1 MNGRYLSGKREQSS
15 PGMKVT
21 RRKEGLLDSLKNNV
35 VLLCE
40 QKLFTVISGVDDKK
54 MREEAEQSVSE
65 WR

>member
-1 MNGRYLSGKREQSS
+1 
-15 PGMKVT
+15 MKVT